1 MKLRY
6 LAAVVCFALTTF
18 AAHAQIGVYMN
29 PIAIHASNSVQD
41 TGPFNFYDL
50 NSKSRWLAG
59 FNLGAYDDFFHSG
72 GALNAGVDARFT
84 DVHGGNAMLRSFMLG
99 VRVSGQMT
107 SRPIRPYVQASI
119 GLGTTKSPESTVH
132 VSKGIYGIFVGADYS
147 FAKHVDFRVAELGY
161 GSATTVSSAT
171 VGAGGNIAIPAA
183 KLVTVSSG
191 LVFRF

>member
-18 AAHAQIGVYMN
+18 AAHAQIGVYLN

-50 NSKSRWLAG
+50 NSKSRWLYG
-59 FNLGAYDDFFHSG
+59 FNLGGYDDFFHSG
-72 GALNAGVDARFT
+72 ALNAGL
-84 DVHGGNAMLRSFMLG
+84 DVRLSDLHGGNAMLRSFMLG
-99 VRVSGQMT
+99 IRVSGQLK
-107 SRPIRPYVQASI
+107 SRPIKPYVQASV
-119 GLGTTKSPESTVH
+119 GVGTTKAPQSTVH
-132 VSKGIYGIFVGADYS
+132 TSKGDFGVFGGADYS
-147 FAKHVDFRVAELGY
+147 FAKHVDFRMFEIGY
-161 GSATTVSSAT
+161 GSLTTISSAT
-171 VGAGGNIAIPAA
+171 VGAGGNIIIPAA